1 MQGLR
6 WASWIGTLAVATAA
20 GASNSAVWQAVPG
33 TPPSAGAPGGPSS
46 PVPGAP
52 DPRWDVLR
60 KLLRA
65 SQFAAAEQVARAVV
79 KDRPDDLRAV
89 FYLGLVLHKE
99 KRHGEA
105 LPLLERAAAA
115 DDAAFPES
123 PHAPHYLGWCRY
135 SLGDLAGART
145 AFTEHSSAFPN
156 YDDSHFALGL
166 IAYEEDRLPE
176 AEASFRRAL
185 ELLGEQQGAAKE
197 RAKNL
202 ARLGDV
208 MLREGRLAEAEL
220 CYRRAVEL
228 FEQHGEAWSK
238 LARVLDRL
246 GRTDDA
252 ADARARQAAIRARSE
267 GEAAR

>member
-6 WASWIGTLAVATAA
+6 CWPWIGALAAATAA
-20 GASNSAVWQAVPG
+20 ADSNSVVRQAIPG
-33 TPPSAGAPGGPSS
+33 APAQAGAPGSRS
-46 PVPGAP
+46 VPVQGVG

-65 SQFAAAEQVARAVV
+65 SQFAAAEQVARALV
-79 KDRPDDLRAV
+79 KDRPDDLRAA

-115 DDAAFPES
+115 DDGAFPES

-135 SLGDLAGART
+135 SLGDLPGARA
-145 AFTEHSSAFPN
+145 AFTEHANSFPN
-156 YDDSHFALGL
+156 YDDTHFALGL

-208 MLREGRLAEAEL
+208 MLREDRLAEAEL

-246 GRTDDA
+246 GRPEDA

-267 GEAAR
+267 GEGAR